1 MKPAALKPDT
11 YIDFDVEFNAI
22 KAKMKIGHN
31 VRLTKCKNLSAR
43 GYQQNCLEKAFAIK
57 SKKLLRLK
65 ALKMQQQVY
74 MWLQILIVN
83 KLLEQELPKKSN
95 F

>member
-31 VRLTKCKNLSAR
+31 VTLTKCKNLSAR

-57 SKKLLRLK
+57 SLED
-65 ALKMQQQVY
+65 ATTSVY
-74 MWLQILIVN
+74 VIADLN
-83 KLLEQELPKKSN
+83 SK
-95 F
+95 